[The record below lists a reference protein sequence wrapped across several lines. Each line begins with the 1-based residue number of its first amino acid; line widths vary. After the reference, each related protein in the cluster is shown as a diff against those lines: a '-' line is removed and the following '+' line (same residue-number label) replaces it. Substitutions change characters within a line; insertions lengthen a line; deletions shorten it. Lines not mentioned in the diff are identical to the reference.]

1 MFVSPSI
8 LLGLLFAGAAV
19 AAPAHDG
26 AELVPRAPGALSCRA
41 IASGPWTLERER
53 QQRQGLWVSPQKT
66 QSFRLIGATN
76 GVREGQDLTF
86 YACDSQWMGF
96 KEEQKDGEQVLYG
109 QLRTHKVCNPSS
121 SVQTPLCTFV
131 LTRNPPP
138 GHLRARHS
146 CDEE

>member
-19 AAPAHDG
+19 AAPANDG

-96 KEEQKDGEQVLYG
+96 KEEQKDGEQVYYG
-109 QLRTHKVCNPSS
+109 QLRTQKVCHPSS
-121 SVQTPLCTFV
+121 SVQTPFAPWC
-131 LTRNPPP
+131 
-138 GHLRARHS
+138 
-146 CDEE
+146 